1 MFVSWQ
7 HPDLNLK
14 LVLWLKHGLA
24 TAQPKDELIVEGH
37 LQSMATNSPE
47 ILIER

>member
-14 LVLWLKHGLA
+14 LVLWLKHRSANG
-24 TAQPKDELIVEGH
+24 QRQDEVIVEGR
-37 LQSMATNSPE
+37 LQSMADK
-47 ILIER
+47 